1 MDLTA
6 KALEAVRNEWLIQ
19 GSPNVSALAKTAGM
33 PAITARRYLDGS
45 TKHGDAAKIRQ
56 LAIALGRKDIAD
68 SVKDPVT
75 SDLSEAIM
83 TFMAEK
89 FLLWRES
96 NLEELETERKA
107 REETEKR
114 LLGEVERVTT
124 SKDKTVDMMLNRIKE
139 LEKDKQIALSDKDII
154 NTEMHIVRATKRK
167 HDTYLIL
174 SLVFN
179 IALVAA
185 VVLYLIFIDA
195 PNGHMGVI
203 RY

>member
-1 MDLTA
+1 MDCAA
-6 KALEAVRNEWLIQ
+6 KALEAVRNEWLVQ
-19 GSPNVSALAKTAGM
+19 GSPNVSAIAKTAGM
-33 PAITARRYLDGS
+33 PVITARRYLDGS

-68 SVKDPVT
+68 TVKDPVT

-96 NLEELETERKA
+96 NLEELEIERKA
-107 REETEKR
+107 REESEKR
-114 LLGEVERVTT
+114 LLAEVERVTV
-124 SKDKTVDMMLNRIKE
+124 SKDKTVDMLLNRVKE

-154 NTEMHIVRATKRK
+154 NTEMHTVRKTKRK
-167 HDTYLIL
+167 HDTYLLL
-174 SLVFN
+174 SLAFN
-179 IALVAA
+179 ILLV
-185 VVLYLIFIDA
+185 VTLVLYLLFIDA
-195 PNGHMGVI
+195 PNGTFGLI

>member
-1 MDLTA
+1 MDCTT
-6 KALEAVRNEWLIQ
+6 KALEAVRSEWLIQ
-19 GSPNVSALAKTAGM
+19 GSPNVSAIAKSAGM
-33 PAITARRYLDGS
+33 PVITARRYLDGS

-68 SVKDPVT
+68 TVKDPVT
-75 SDLSEAIM
+75 SELSEAIM

-96 NLEELETERKA
+96 NLEELEIERKA
-107 REETEKR
+107 RLESEKR

-124 SKDKTVDMMLNRIKE
+124 SKDKTVDMLLTRVKE

-154 NTEMHIVRATKRK
+154 NAEMHTVRKTKRK
-167 HDTYLIL
+167 HDTYLLL
-174 SLVFN
+174 SLLLN
-179 IALVAA
+179 ILLVLGI
-185 VVLYLIFIDA
+185 VLYLIFIDA
-195 PNGHMGVI
+195 PNGMFGVI

>member
-1 MDLTA
+1 MDCTL
-6 KALEAVRNEWLIQ
+6 KALEAVRNEWLVQ
-19 GSPNVSALAKTAGM
+19 GSPNISAIAKTAGM
-33 PAITARRYLDGS
+33 PVITARRYLDGS

-68 SVKDPVT
+68 TVKDPVT

-107 REETEKR
+107 REDTEKR
-114 LLGEVERVTT
+114 LLGEVERVTN
-124 SKDKTVDMMLNRIKE
+124 SKDKTVDMLLNRVKE

-154 NTEMHIVRATKRK
+154 NTEMHIVRKTKRK
-167 HDTYLIL
+167 HDAYLIL
-174 SLVFN
+174 SLVLN
-179 IALVAA
+179 LALAVAII
-185 VVLYLIFIDA
+185 LYLIFIDA
-195 PNGHMGVI
+195 PNGAIGVI